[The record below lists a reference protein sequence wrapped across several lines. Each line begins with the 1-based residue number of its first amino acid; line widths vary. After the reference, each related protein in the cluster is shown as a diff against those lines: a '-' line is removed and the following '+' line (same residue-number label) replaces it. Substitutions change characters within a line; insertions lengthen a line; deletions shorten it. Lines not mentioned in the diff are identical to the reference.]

1 MLADAPDLPQLE
13 DKIRLSMITC
23 PIHLAYESA
32 RIVIVAYLCMEL
44 SDNGSQRLLIAAT
57 FRDRSCHQPKKPF
70 NRPLLSVQ
78 RFSTGNLVACGVL
91 EHYYDIVCRR

>member
-1 MLADAPDLPQLE
+1 MLADAE
-13 DKIRLSMITC
+13 DKIILSTITC
-23 PIHLAYESA
+23 LIHLAHESA
-32 RIVIVAYLCMEL
+32 RFVIVAYLCMEL
-44 SDNGSQRLLIAAT
+44 SDNGSQRLLIAASV
-57 FRDRSCHQPKKPF
+57 RDLSCHQPKKPF

>member
-1 MLADAPDLPQLE
+1 MHPILPQPE
-13 DKIRLSMITC
+13 DKIILSTITC
-23 PIHLAYESA
+23 PIHLAFESA

-91 EHYYDIVCRR
+91 EHYYDVVCRR